1 MSTLMYPHSPPTAGK
16 ILELCQPGKD
26 LPTNL
31 NQLIQPGAQVLKVCG
46 IQLIAFIDTLRHLIQ
61 IIAAILK
68 KVGHLPQLWQIKV
81 QTIPIQRHFAD
92 IGTQAVNPHAIH
104 FFTDAMPFFCGDTNK
119 QSVLPIPHV
128 IVPPCR
134 NKI

>member
-1 MSTLMYPHSPPTAGK
+1 MYPHSPPTAGK

-92 IGTQAVNPHAIH
+92 IA
-104 FFTDAMPFFCGDTNK
+104 
-119 QSVLPIPHV
+119 L
-128 IVPPCR
+128 R
-134 NKI
+134 L